1 MTCGHDDSAHTG
13 PANQGTSGDTWG
25 GRRREGDM
33 SRKMDGRRKQVEEDG
48 PRTADRSSG
57 RSRFPANDACLLAC
71 PTSISDSS
79 PLPPS
84 TLSAFDLP
92 FRSLRVPSF
101 HKSRSF
107 SSPSLATNVILLLR
121 TCVNYLKLY
130 TSFEMIILLSMK
142 SDKFFIEY
150 GFQKKGKNPSTPYV
164 TTRKRIPRHCPS

>member
-1 MTCGHDDSAHTG
+1 MVRVRPIVLAADPDFLRTTRAYSRVQ
-13 PANQGTSGDTWG
+13 PAF
-25 GRRREGDM
+25 RI
-33 SRKMDGRRKQVEEDG
+33 
-48 PRTADRSSG
+48 P
-57 RSRFPANDACLLAC
+57 P
-71 PTSISDSS
+71 

-130 TSFEMIILLSMK
+130 TFFEMIIFLSMK

-150 GFQKKGKNPSTPYV
+150 GFQKKGKNPNTPYV
-164 TTRKRIPRHCPS
+164 TTRKRRHCPS